1 MVLDANSTPKLRIKK
16 SNKIIAEIEPETVT
30 CECPECS
37 TIMSRNSSM
46 KLEIKGYN
54 DEFFYCS
61 KCEMDWVRMML
72 KSVVT
77 SKADEIDIT

>member
-1 MVLDANSTPKLRIKK
+1 MVLDVNSSPKIKLK
-16 SNKIIAEIEPETVT
+16 RSKKIVTVDPDTVT
-30 CECPECS
+30 CECPECN
-37 TIMSRNSSM
+37 TVMPRNSYM
-46 KLEIKGYN
+46 KLEINGYN

-77 SKADEIDIT
+77 SKTDEIDIT